1 MHGRTLSQSPPAG
14 NHLYTSGNPCPWCR
28 DSSHSRHLD
37 GSLLNQR
44 GHVQSEKVERTC
56 RPVVID
62 LVYDGASGHLV
73 GTRDGFPLRLAPL
86 VFRRADGEVNPCLR
100 PEGPP

>member
-1 MHGRTLSQSPPAG
+1 M
-14 NHLYTSGNPCPWCR
+14 
-28 DSSHSRHLD
+28 HLD

-62 LVYDGASGHLV
+62 LVYDGASGRLV

-86 VFRRADGEVNPCLR
+86 VFRRAGEVNACGPRLR